1 MKPLVSL
8 PPPSQWSRFG
18 MIVLGLG
25 FVFVLGM
32 LWFVQHLPTPRKSVK
47 APSAVVAK
55 TNQLPAAKI
64 PVGTPSPV
72 DPATAAAE
80 AAAQKAA
87 DAKEAAAQLE
97 KSIENALAVLR
108 APSNANKPATLD
120 ALRGLLRQAEPA
132 VAAAAIRQFLAGKE
146 DASTGL
152 AFKVGQ
158 NGVLTEA
165 PTLRT
170 FLMDQLGSISM
181 QAGLADAAEVGRE
194 VLQTKDSADE
204 WAVSMRNVA
213 WADPTGSKAYLA
225 AKARELIDYAPWQK
239 TPTVGYLE
247 AFDAASYSG
256 DASLFGDL
264 APLAHEN
271 SPLQHAALVAMDRL
285 SALSPDK
292 VSNYLNSH
300 PDVLSDRPLVRA
312 DYMGKVDLSDPAQQA
327 QAVQYLQREDVSIE
341 EKSKFLARLGLPA
354 GFVSNN
360 LLTPPETQVMNIFAH
375 RALVN
380 QAASTW
386 LQSGQFPTL
395 QAPLQKLVA
404 FTQPQ

>member
-1 MKPLVSL
+1 M
-8 PPPSQWSRFG
+8 
-18 MIVLGLG
+18 
-25 FVFVLGM
+25 
-32 LWFVQHLPTPRKSVK
+32 
-47 APSAVVAK
+47 
-55 TNQLPAAKI
+55 
-64 PVGTPSPV
+64 
-72 DPATAAAE
+72 AT
-80 AAAQKAA
+80 
-87 DAKEAAAQLE
+87 
-97 KSIENALAVLR
+97 
-108 APSNANKPATLD
+108 
-120 ALRGLLRQAEPA
+120 
-132 VAAAAIRQFLAGKE
+132 AAIRQFLAGKE

-152 AFKVGQ
+152 GFKVGQ

-170 FLMDQLGSISM
+170 FLMDQLGSIST

-194 VLQTKDSADE
+194 VLQTKDSPDE

-239 TPTVGYLE
+239 TPTLGYLE

-256 DASLFGDL
+256 DASLFGAL
-264 APLAHEN
+264 APLVRESSAV
-271 SPLQHAALVAMDRL
+271 QHAALVAMDRL

-327 QAVQYLQREDVSIE
+327 QAVQYLQREDVSVE

-380 QAASTW
+380 QTASTW
-386 LQSGQFPTL
+386 LQSGQFPAL
-395 QAPLQKLVA
+395 QAPLQKLVT